1 MLVGCLL
8 QSVDKFLGGFDL
20 ALDLADF
27 GFLGESDLLDD
38 LAVNDFPAQALR
50 FVKLREVRQLG
61 EAEFIECLLGVFDG
75 RFRSIVGEHRKLGE
89 DGFGRFL
96 GVLFLLTLHSGKQ
109 GIALRFLRLIRGMV
123 LLTFRRG
130 R

>member
-27 GFLGESDLLDD
+27 GFLGENDLLDD

-50 FVKLREVRQLG
+50 FVKLRKVRQLG

-75 RFRSIVGEHRKLGE
+75 RFFS
-89 DGFGRFL
+89 
-96 GVLFLLTLHSGKQ
+96 S
-109 GIALRFLRLIRGMV
+109 
-123 LLTFRRG
+123 
-130 R
+130 